1 MWAILSMRD
10 GYATR
15 SLPSPLPLSL
25 FLLPVCVCV
34 CKWRSRRPGLLLL
47 FCLYLVAA
55 VFLLRC
61 TLRVVSLS
69 FSLSLSRG
77 GYGANPQRKSGLMLP
92 IVQEYMTQCAQ
103 RRMEPYYGF
112 LERAGAGEIVT
123 DLDFAPQQGVR
134 VFAATLLRCGPR
146 SIAAKGPKLQV
157 LALRYDSNK
166 GMHHPPRQSR
176 RMLSYSVLLAQRL
189 PEDVIVA
196 VQNRPLLRSL
206 IDGVRVACMTY
217 TRHLVRVELCGLPL
231 EQVREVTARL
241 FDVLQHCE
249 LLRVLKLN
257 KSRLTDQLFT
267 RLTTTVNTFSA
278 LREAHFSECGLTDG
292 SAHGVHSIIL
302 LNRSKEQSAIWRA
315 SLRDGGGGPATAPPC
330 GLEALDLSGNSFG
343 DATLRRLGLAIAHD
357 ASLRV
362 VDMSRN
368 AVTTSGLKEFL
379 RQGTLQTSVVA
390 SLDLSKNLIDTRDTY
405 LVEDG
410 FACQHTYEEQLL
422 LLRVEPRERRSRSGS
437 RSGGA
442 PPRAGEMRRRP
453 MPPAPPLTTLPVPV
467 SAVGAP
473 LEVCQR
479 RLSLENNSGGDGK
492 SGGVGDA
499 GPRASSLAVVW
510 DADEDDV
517 EFRSQSVGDAGA
529 ARSHT
534 PQSTRTPSSLVL
546 DRYGAATHLKAD
558 HQVSELPRC
567 LQTEPGSGEEE
578 RSHPPPPPFSLPS
591 QQQQQG
597 TMPFFPPLLFPFTGG
612 SGDDGHQPQL
622 QPQQQWCGVPL
633 YVPVPLASFGTTPPL
648 PPPPPPPPPPL
659 PRARSTRDAAV
670 GTSPQSDAQLHSS
683 AASSTH
689 RPLAAGRGVPMSDP
703 DGMVREPSEGAG
715 DDATAFEKMML
726 EPLQTGE
733 WELADWRRNEQRFL
747 EALILRVESHETA
760 TTEALERNYQAT
772 RDRLDAV
779 QAEFSR
785 RLQELLEE
793 QRAESRRL
801 RGELR
806 ERLPS
811 EQQRE
816 ERVLQDPEAA
826 MAEELA
832 RLIHTGMRRIHDQ
845 MEKPGS
851 VSAAASFS
859 HTTTS
864 AAALRD
870 GLQRATQDY
879 LRVVKERL
887 SSLGW

>member
-1 MWAILSMRD
+1 
-10 GYATR
+10 
-15 SLPSPLPLSL
+15 
-25 FLLPVCVCV
+25 
-34 CKWRSRRPGLLLL
+34 
-47 FCLYLVAA
+47 
-55 VFLLRC
+55 
-61 TLRVVSLS
+61 
-69 FSLSLSRG
+69 
-77 GYGANPQRKSGLMLP
+77 MLP

-112 LERAGAGEIVT
+112 LERAGAGEIVA

-134 VFAATLLRCGPR
+134 VFATTLLRCGPR

-267 RLTTTVNTFSA
+267 RLTTTANTFSA
-278 LREAHFSECGLTDG
+278 LREAHFSECSLTDG
-292 SAHGVHSIIL
+292 SAQGVHSIIL
-302 LNRSKEQSAIWRA
+302 LNRGKEQSAIWRA
-315 SLRDGGGGPATAPPC
+315 SLRDGGGSPATAPPC

-379 RQGTLQTSVVA
+379 QQGALQTSVVA

-405 LVEDG
+405 LVGDG

-437 RSGGA
+437 GNGGA
-442 PPRAGEMRRRP
+442 APRAREVRRRP
-453 MPPAPPLTTLPVPV
+453 MPPTPSLTTLPAPV

-473 LEVCQR
+473 LEVSQP
-479 RLSLENNSGGDGK
+479 RLSPEDNSDGGGR
-492 SGGVGDA
+492 SGGVVDA
-499 GPRASSLAVVW
+499 RPRASSLAVVW
-510 DADEDDV
+510 DAGEDDA
-517 EFRSQSVGDAGA
+517 EFRSQSVGEAGA
-529 ARSHT
+529 PAT
-534 PQSTRTPSSLVL
+534 APPQSTRTPSSLAL
-546 DRYGAATHLKAD
+546 GRYGTASHLKAD
-558 HQVSELPRC
+558 HQASEQPRC
-567 LQTEPGSGEEE
+567 LQTEPGNREEE
-578 RSHPPPPPFSLPS
+578 RSPPPPPPPPPPPSLPFPLPP

-612 SGDDGHQPQL
+612 SGDDGHHPQL
-622 QPQQQWCGVPL
+622 QLQHQWCGVPL
-633 YVPVPLASFGTTPPL
+633 YVPVPVASFGTTPPL
-648 PPPPPPPPPPL
+648 PPPPL
-659 PRARSTRDAAV
+659 PRVRSTRDAAV
-670 GTSPQSDAQLHSS
+670 GTSPQSDTQLHSS
-683 AASSTH
+683 AVSSTH
-689 RPLAAGRGVPMSDP
+689 RSLAAGRGGPKSDL
-703 DGMVREPSEGAG
+703 DGMVRESCEGAG
-715 DDATAFEKMML
+715 DDATAFENMML
-726 EPLQTGE
+726 EPLQTGA
-733 WELADWRRNEQRFL
+733 WEVADWRRNEQRFL

-779 QAEFSR
+779 QAEFSW

-793 QRAESRRL
+793 QRAESRQL

-811 EQQRE
+811 EQQQE

-832 RLIHTGMRRIHDQ
+832 RLIHTGMRHVHDQ
-845 MEKPGS
+845 MQRPGS
-851 VSAAASFS
+851 APAAASFS
-859 HTTTS
+859 HATTS
-864 AAALRD
+864 AAVLGD
-870 GLQRATQDY
+870 GLQQATQDY